1 MSDRREEIASKLREL
16 MELSTLDEGPGSFRA
31 RAYENAMHE
40 ISSTPADVT
49 ALSEKE
55 LTRLPGIGKST
66 AKRIREYLE
75 TGKIDRLQEL
85 RAKYPPEYVRMSR
98 IPGLGPKS
106 LKRLRSEL
114 GIENLEDLKRA
125 IDEQKIRELPGFGE
139 KSEEKIAL
147 AIERMGVIGKDVR
160 HPIARALPLARR
172 LVTALE
178 ALPGVARAQYCGS
191 LRRLRETIAD
201 IDIVVAADPQD
212 ARSIMEAFVEL
223 PEVADIIAR
232 GETKTSVIT
241 DAGIQVDLRVVAPDQ
256 IGAAMLYFTGSKSHN
271 IALRM
276 RAIERGMLLN
286 EYGLIDNET
295 QEVVA
300 SATETE
306 IYAALELEEVSPPM
320 REDHGEVELA
330 AAGELPELAGLGDML
345 GDLHVHTS
353 LSGDGRSPLDEMVA
367 HAAARGYR
375 YMAITDHGED
385 LAINGVSRDRLLEQ
399 RETLKRFSDDYPDL
413 QLLWGCELNIDP
425 AGGLDYDHDFRMSMD
440 WCVAAVHS
448 HFDLDQAAQTRRVIA
463 AMEDPAVNVIGHL
476 SGRMIGKRPG
486 IELDIDAIL
495 EAAVETQTAI
505 EINSS
510 LSRLDAAAEVLLRA
524 RDLGV
529 IFVISTDAHHITELD
544 RMQWGTQ
551 QSARGFV
558 DKARVANTWT
568 RAAFLEWAAGKRAR

>member
-16 MELSTLDEGPGSFRA
+16 MELSTLDEGPTSFRA

-49 ALSEKE
+49 SLSEKE
-55 LTRLPGIGKST
+55 LTKLPGIGKST

-75 TGKIDRLQEL
+75 TGKIARLEEL

-106 LKRLRSEL
+106 LKRLRDEL
-114 GIENLEDLKRA
+114 GIETLEDLKRA
-125 IDEQKIRELPGFGE
+125 IEEHQIRELPGFGE
-139 KSEEKIAL
+139 KSEEKLAK

-160 HPIARALPLARR
+160 HPIARAMPLARR
-172 LVTALE
+172 LVAALE
-178 ALPGVARAQYCGS
+178 AMPGVERAQFCGS

-201 IDIVVAADPQD
+201 IDIVVAARD
-212 ARSIMEAFVEL
+212 AGPIMKAFVEL
-223 PEVADIIAR
+223 PEVADVLAR

-241 DAGIQVDLRVVAPDQ
+241 DAGIQVDVRVVAPEQ

-276 RAIERGMLLN
+276 RAIDRGMLLN

-300 SATETE
+300 SSTEAE
-306 IYAALELEEVSPPM
+306 IYTALDLELVPPPM
-320 REDHGEVELA
+320 REDHGEIELA
-330 AAGELPELAGLGDML
+330 ATGQLPAIAGVEDML

-353 LSGDGRSPLDEMVA
+353 LSGDGRSPLEEMVA
-367 HAAARGYR
+367 TAAARGYR
-375 YMAITDHGED
+375 YMAITDHAEN
-385 LAINGVSRDRLLEQ
+385 LAINGVSREKLLEQ
-399 RETLKRFSDDYPDL
+399 RETLGRFAELYPDL
-413 QLLWGCELNIDP
+413 RLLWGSELNIAPD
-425 AGGLDYDHDFRMSMD
+425 GSLDYDHDFRMSMD

-448 HFDLDQAAQTRRVIA
+448 HFDLDQATQTKRIIA

-486 IELDIDAIL
+486 IDLDVDAIL

-529 IFVISTDAHHITELD
+529 IFVISTDAHHTSELD
-544 RMQWGTQ
+544 RMQWGTR

-558 DKARVANTWT
+558 DKTRVANTWS
-568 RAAFLEWAAGKRAR
+568 RAEFLDWAAGKRQRG